1 MRRIGLAVVLT
12 IGLFAM
18 LLVEAQL
25 GRIYGVGVV
34 HQGGVSV
41 QSIEGLRAGLRKLG
55 FEEGKQFVLDVR
67 DIKGDLTSVEAAA
80 QSLETKKVDVILSLA
95 TSVTLA
101 VKRATKSVPI
111 VFYGSAPVVLEKS

>member
-80 QSLETKKVDVILSLA
+80 QNLEAKKS
-95 TSVTLA
+95 T
-101 VKRATKSVPI
+101 
-111 VFYGSAPVVLEKS
+111 

>member
-41 QSIEGLRAGLRKLG
+41 QSIEGLRAGLRELG

-80 QSLETKKVDVILSLA
+80 QNLEAKKS
-95 TSVTLA
+95 T
-101 VKRATKSVPI
+101 
-111 VFYGSAPVVLEKS
+111 

>member
-41 QSIEGLRAGLRKLG
+41 QSIEGLRAGLRELG
-55 FEEGKQFVLDVR
+55 FEEGKQFVLDVA
-67 DIKGDLTSVEAAA
+67 IP
-80 QSLETKKVDVILSLA
+80 
-95 TSVTLA
+95 
-101 VKRATKSVPI
+101 RAI
-111 VFYGSAPVVLEKS
+111 